1 MYAKCPT
8 VTPGTVGP
16 CKDGCFFPIV
26 DYPQVVEAQK
36 EGLRL
41 VGMKFGHRS
50 CTFDHLLQRVQRC
63 HQTSPSHGN
72 LGTYEGVYAPQLPP
86 GCTQSRG
93 VYAEKDNFNGF
104 F

>member
-1 MYAKCPT
+1 MIFKNRKKPWLRAGLLTPPLTHSCWP
-8 VTPGTVGP
+8 TPGPTAHRV
-16 CKDGCFFPIV
+16 
-26 DYPQVVEAQK
+26 
-36 EGLRL
+36 RL

>member
-1 MYAKCPT
+1 MLAAEM
-8 VTPGTVGP
+8 V
-16 CKDGCFFPIV
+16 
-26 DYPQVVEAQK
+26 
-36 EGLRL
+36 RL

-63 HQTSPSHGN
+63 HQTSPSHGS
-72 LGTYEGVYAPQLPP
+72 LGTYEGVYAPQSPP